1 MKISSAVRH
10 MRDYIYYRPIT
21 LIYFTKYFGIRKAV
35 AEMIYFHYTLL
46 KRAKWSL
53 TAKQDTKIV
62 YVNGVKM
69 AVMPNDKGIS
79 EELIMWGTHE
89 PLATEILESELAPD
103 MVCIDIGANIGYYA
117 LLESKIISKN
127 GKVIAIEPV
136 PSSIGLLKRNI
147 ALQEINTSGSTSGN
161 NNNNIEVYN
170 LAIGDVDGK
179 VDFVITQFSN
189 LNRVLLENEHRYN
202 AAISD
207 SSGTIVSNNIIT
219 VASKR
224 LDTFVSERR
233 IGSIDFIRMD
243 VEGHENKI
251 IKGMQ
256 QTLMKYKPLLMIEV
270 HKDYLGTR
278 ETIDFLLELKSYGY
292 ELKYFIPK
300 EIDSP
305 LIASHTDIK
314 KTISIDDAIS
324 LLERDLLPSSFN
336 IFLI

>member
-1 MKISSAVRH
+1 MKISNAVRH

-21 LIYFTKYFGIRKAV
+21 LIYFTKYFGIRKAA
-35 AEMIYFHYTLL
+35 AEQIYFHYTLL

-53 TAKQDTKIV
+53 TAKQDNKIV
-62 YVNGVKM
+62 NVNGIKM

-89 PLATEILESELAPD
+89 PLATEILERELAPD
-103 MVCIDIGANIGYYA
+103 MVCIDIGANIGYYV

-136 PSSIGLLKRNI
+136 PSSFGLLKRNI
-147 ALQEINTSGSTSGN
+147 ALQEINTSGSTSRN
-161 NNNNIEVYN
+161 DNNNIEVYN

-189 LNRVLLENEHRYN
+189 LNRVLRENERKRYN
-202 AAISD
+202 VDISD
-207 SSGTIVSNNIIT
+207 ITT

-224 LDTFVSERR
+224 LDTFVSERQ

-256 QTLMKYKPLLMIEV
+256 QTLMKYKPRLMIEV

-278 ETIDFLLELKSYGY
+278 GTIDFLLELKSYGY
-292 ELKYFIPK
+292 ELKYFVPK

-305 LIASHTDIK
+305 LTASHTDIK

-324 LLERDLLPSSFN
+324 LLERNFLPNCFN

>member
-1 MKISSAVRH
+1 MKISNAVRH
-10 MRDYIYYRPIT
+10 MRDYVYYRPIT
-21 LIYFTKYFGIRKAV
+21 LIYFTKYFGIRKAA
-35 AEMIYFHYTLL
+35 AEMIYYHYTLL

-53 TAKQDTKIV
+53 TAKQDNKIV
-62 YVNGVKM
+62 NVNGIKM

-89 PLATEILESELAPD
+89 PLATEILERELAPD
-103 MVCIDIGANIGYYA
+103 MSCIDIGANIGYYA
-117 LLESKIISKN
+117 LLESKIINKN
-127 GKVIAIEPV
+127 GKVIAIEPA
-136 PSSIGLLKRNI
+136 PSSFGLLKRNV
-147 ALQEINTSGSTSGN
+147 ALQEINTSGSTSRN

-189 LNRVLLENEHRYN
+189 LNRVLRENEHRYN

-207 SSGTIVSNNIIT
+207 IKTVS
-219 VASKR
+219 SKR
-224 LDTFVSERR
+224 LDTFVSERQ

-256 QTLMKYKPLLMIEV
+256 QTLMKYKPRLMIEV

-292 ELKYFIPK
+292 ELKYFVPR

-324 LLERDLLPSSFN
+324 LLERDLVPSSFN

>member
-1 MKISSAVRH
+1 

-21 LIYFTKYFGIRKAV
+21 LIYFTKYFGIRKAI

-53 TAKQDTKIV
+53 TAKQDNKIAN
-62 YVNGVKM
+62 VNGIKM

-89 PLATEILESELAPD
+89 PLATEILERELAPD
-103 MVCIDIGANIGYYA
+103 MFCIDIGANIGYYA
-117 LLESKIISKN
+117 LLESKIIGKN
-127 GKVIAIEPV
+127 GKVIAIEPA
-136 PSSIGLLKRNI
+136 PSNLRLLKRNI
-147 ALQEINTSGSTSGN
+147 ALQEINTSGSTSRN

-170 LAIGDVDGK
+170 FAISDVDGK
-179 VDFVITQFSN
+179 VDFAITQFSN
-189 LNRVLLENEHRYN
+189 QNRVLSENQHRGN

-207 SSGTIVSNNIIT
+207 IIT
-219 VASKR
+219 VESKR
-224 LDTFVSERR
+224 LDTFVSERQ

-243 VEGHENKI
+243 LEGYENKV

-256 QTLMKYKPLLMIEV
+256 QTLMKYKPRLLIEV

-278 ETIDFLLELKSYGY
+278 GTIDFLLDLKSYGY
-292 ELKYFIPK
+292 ELKYLVPK
-300 EIDSP
+300 EIDYS

-324 LLERDLLPSSFN
+324 LLECDLLPNSFN